1 MLDFLKLSPLIQSI
15 GVDSLDDIKDHDEL
29 VSKALVVFDKAA
41 HDADFADKLEKNAP
55 WVLWPLLRLLSPLDE
70 VVAVPP
76 LENSAGT
83 AANNEPWT
91 VVGVD
96 GSQIMP
102 SHHEVHSCYL
112 LNCGIVRISYGAP
125 LEPLLTSEPRLF
137 ARPDDLYPL
146 VDRRRV
152 HIDELF
158 VSMERTLLELEFL
171 VEYALLAK
179 ATGGG
184 AVLAMVDGS
193 LIPWSLEKMP
203 RQYVEEF
210 LARQESLMVKLR
222 SQKIPLVGYVSHSR
236 SSDVINALRVYLCP
250 YESSHCMS
258 HCSHLNEEAFPCS
271 KVWPLAD
278 RSLFRRLLRHG
289 ERSALFASGASIVKQ
304 MPLSDA
310 TCFTYLANETEVA
323 RIEFPAWL
331 AADNKLLHFAL
342 KAVQSQSAK
351 GFGYPVCLA
360 EAHHQAVVRGPERE
374 QFFAMIKEQ
383 MLRLGVSRSVSPKES
398 KKRSGF
404 V

>member
-15 GVDSLDDIKDHDEL
+15 GVDSLDDIKDHEEL
-29 VSKALVVFDKAA
+29 VDEALVVFDRAA
-41 HDADFADKLEKNAP
+41 HDAGFADKLEQNAP
-55 WVLWPLLRLLSPLDE
+55 WVLWPLLRMLSPLDE

-76 LENSAGT
+76 LEETTKNLSWT
-83 AANNEPWT
+83 AI
-91 VVGVD
+91 GVD

-146 VDRRRV
+146 VDRKRV

-158 VSMERTLLELEFL
+158 VSLERTLLELEFL
-171 VEYALLAK
+171 VEHALQAQ

-203 RQYVEEF
+203 RSYVEEF
-210 LARQESLMVKLR
+210 LARQEDLMVKLR

-236 SSDVINALRVYLCP
+236 SADLINALRVFLCP
-250 YESSHCMS
+250 YENSHCLS

-271 KVWPLAD
+271 KKIWPLAD
-278 RSLFRRLLRHG
+278 RSLFRRLLRSG

-310 TCFTYLANETEVA
+310 TCFTYLANESEVA

-331 AADNKLLHFAL
+331 ATDSKLLQFAL
-342 KAVQSQSAK
+342 QAVQSQSTK

-360 EAHHQAVVRGPERE
+360 EAHHLAVVRGPERE
-374 QFFAMIKEQ
+374 QFFALIKEQ
-383 MLRLGVSRSVSPKES
+383 MLRLGVRRSVSPKES